1 MNNNGTDRDIALS
14 MVGIM
19 DNIQTLI
26 ETINTNISAPVI
38 ITQPVSIEN
47 VSLNDSVTFSV
58 VAKNAVAYQWQL
70 LIPGHAGW
78 ENSQA
83 SGSTN
88 STWTFSA
95 GPANYADRKYRCKI
109 TGIDNSV
116 IYSAKVTA
124 KQICDTRTCTRSRA
138 DRSAIC

>member
-1 MNNNGTDRDIALS
+1 MRENGTDRDIALS

-19 DNIQTLI
+19 GDIQTLI

-47 VSLNDSVTFSV
+47 VSLGDSVTLTV
-58 VAKNAVAYQWQL
+58 VAKNATAYQWMV

-78 ENSQA
+78 ETSQA
-83 SGSTN
+83 PGST
-88 STWTFSA
+88 SSSWTFSA
-95 GPANYADRKYRCKI
+95 GPTNYADRKYRCKI

-116 IYSAKVTA
+116 IYSNEVQLIPPAENG
-124 KQICDTRTCTRSRA
+124 
-138 DRSAIC
+138 

>member
-14 MVGIM
+14 MVDVMG
-19 DNIQTLI
+19 NIQTLI

-38 ITQPVSIEN
+38 ITQPVSIDD
-47 VSLNDSVTFSV
+47 VSLGDSVTFAV
-58 VAKNAVAYQWQL
+58 VAKNATAYQWQL

-83 SGSTN
+83 SGATN
-88 STWTFSA
+88 ATWTFSA
-95 GPANYADRKYRCKI
+95 GPANYAERKYRCKI

-116 IYSAKVTA
+116 IYSNEVQLIPPEEEPAENG
-124 KQICDTRTCTRSRA
+124 
-138 DRSAIC
+138 

>member
-1 MNNNGTDRDIALS
+1 MNNNGTDRDVALS
-14 MVGIM
+14 MVDIM
-19 DNIQTLI
+19 GNIQTLI

-38 ITQPVSIEN
+38 ITQPVSLEDI
-47 VSLNDSVTFSV
+47 SLGDSVTFTV
-58 VAKNAVAYQWQL
+58 VAQNATAYQWQV

-83 SGSTN
+83 PGSTS

-109 TGIDNSV
+109 TGIDTSV
-116 IYSAKVTA
+116 IYTNEV
-124 KQICDTRTCTRSRA
+124 QLIPPEVENG
-138 DRSAIC
+138 